1 MSGARNLKIS
11 LLLYR
16 NSKLKTLL
24 AIGGWNFGT
33 AP

>member
-1 MSGARNLKIS
+1 MDFEVFLLSTLFYRNGQLKI
-11 LLLYR
+11 
-16 NSKLKTLL
+16 LL